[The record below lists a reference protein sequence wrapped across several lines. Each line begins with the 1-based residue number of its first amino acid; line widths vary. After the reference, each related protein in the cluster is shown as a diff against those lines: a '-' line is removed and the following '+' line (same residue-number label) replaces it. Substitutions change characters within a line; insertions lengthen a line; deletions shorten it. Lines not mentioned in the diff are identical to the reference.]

1 MIMDKY
7 SELQMKARDFDLFCI
22 INNKPV
28 HIATLGAII
37 PDVLNEIQRITTNI
51 NDVCGIQPYT
61 NAILNDDLIKKYV
74 STDDY
79 KFLLELDKET
89 VNKNVSRL
97 PGFDKFDEAT
107 PIHIK
112 LFSWYFI
119 EMARRGFY
127 SFAHYGSEE
136 DDKFFLVAWPEKA
149 NQDFVDSH
157 KDISFTLEQVDF
169 SKPKEIDII
178 SFKKSE

>member
-1 MIMDKY
+1 MDKY

-28 HIATLGAII
+28 HIATLGAVI
-37 PDVLNEIQRITTNI
+37 PEELNNIQRITTNI
-51 NDVCGIQPYT
+51 NDVCGIKPIT
-61 NAILNDDLIKKYV
+61 KAVLNEVIIKKYV
-74 STDDY
+74 STEDY
-79 KFLLELDKET
+79 EFLRYLDKET
-89 VNKNVSRL
+89 VRSNVSKL

-112 LFSWYFI
+112 LFSWYFM
-119 EMARRGFY
+119 EMARRGFF

-149 NQDFVDSH
+149 NQDFVDLH
-157 KDISFTLEQVDF
+157 KDVSFTIEQVDF

-178 SFKKSE
+178 SLKKCE